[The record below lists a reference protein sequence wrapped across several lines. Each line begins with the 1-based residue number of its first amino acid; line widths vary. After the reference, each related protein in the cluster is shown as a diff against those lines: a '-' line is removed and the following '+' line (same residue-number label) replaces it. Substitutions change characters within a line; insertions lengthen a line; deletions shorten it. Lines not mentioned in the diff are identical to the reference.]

1 MEDWKTLKHYLVNT
15 LKFFALPWTSRKSIF
30 EILVKKFY
38 PQGMEKLSLFEYFE
52 ELETEQAY
60 DGYFYSVAQGIT
72 IVILGSLCGLKNVRQ
87 IWLWATNA
95 KVREFLKE
103 RFQIERIPCYYWLL
117 CLLKMIR
124 PASLNKC
131 FAAWVASML
140 PPSRQVTLAI
150 DGKTIRS
157 TGKMQSYDTALHI
170 ISAQIGELGMSYAQR
185 STEGKSNEIPAVR
198 ELLAELDIKGCM
210 VVADALNCQ
219 KETAKSICKGKGDY
233 LLCVKD
239 NQAVLKREIEEYV
252 QSEELRQKMDTICQI
267 EKNRGRVEIRTG
279 YVLSGINWLESGRGW
294 TKLQCIGAIHREFE
308 TKQGR
313 SSEWQYYISSRVL
326 TAEGLLHHARQEWS
340 VECMHWLLDV
350 HFGEDYCRVA
360 NRTIQQNLNM
370 ARKFVLNILR
380 RHKTQSSSN
389 QPLSN
394 IMLQCLLDNS
404 YISEVL
410 GKN

>member
-1 MEDWKTLKHYLVNT
+1 MKQSGNGGQGQAHCIKRNSKSFFMCRTASWRSASKLESTLLATIPLFPQNFSISIYRAGMTLGAVGICFHVVLLGEGITCLHYIVNT
-15 LKFFALPWTSRKSIF
+15 L
-30 EILVKKFY
+30 
-38 PQGMEKLSLFEYFE
+38 
-52 ELETEQAY
+52 
-60 DGYFYSVAQGIT
+60 
-72 IVILGSLCGLKNVRQ
+72 
-87 IWLWATNA
+87 
-95 KVREFLKE
+95 
-103 RFQIERIPCYYWLL
+103 
-117 CLLKMIR
+117 
-124 PASLNKC
+124 
-131 FAAWVASML
+131 
-140 PPSRQVTLAI
+140 
-150 DGKTIRS
+150 
-157 TGKMQSYDTALHI
+157 
-170 ISAQIGELGMSYAQR
+170 AQR
-185 STEGKSNEIPAVR
+185 SAEGKSNEIPAVR

-279 YVLSGINWLESGRGW
+279 YVLTGINWLESGRDW
-294 TKLQCIGAIHREFE
+294 TNLQCIGAIHREFE

-326 TAEGLLHHARQEWS
+326 TAEGLLYHARQEWS

-380 RHKTQSSSN
+380 RYKTQSSST